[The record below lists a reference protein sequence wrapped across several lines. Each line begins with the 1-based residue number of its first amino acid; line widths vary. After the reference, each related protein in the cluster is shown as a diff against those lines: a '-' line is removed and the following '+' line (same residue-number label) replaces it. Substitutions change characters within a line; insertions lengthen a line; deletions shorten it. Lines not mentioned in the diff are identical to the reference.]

1 MFVQFQNRKW
11 IYFGFQQGLSWLESK
26 NRKNCE
32 RKSATSSLDPSI
44 IRFYSSDGGTC
55 VPLACFV
62 RNVIE
67 NSFCDIKKI
76 LTVF

>member
-55 VPLACFV
+55 VPL
-62 RNVIE
+62 NV
-67 NSFCDIKKI
+67 KI
-76 LTVF
+76 MDHESPTAAAQLVKQL